1 MYGIKLL
8 LALVVISGIIAYVG
22 DKIGMKVG
30 KKRLSLFGLRP
41 KYTSIIITVTTGI
54 LIALTSL
61 ILLMAA
67 SEDVRMALFDMEA
80 MLERLSYLNQSLST
94 KNQELA
100 DLRTD
105 IDDKVSSLVLLR
117 EDKQSLEKNLSNLKS
132 EYQVVEDKKLKLES
146 KVEKLNLQK
155 EALTEQVDNLAYN
168 ISLFGKRYLSSLTE
182 DIIYN
187 KGDILATKSVNLEQS
202 KSKIKNEVDQLLK
215 TANALAIN
223 NGIKEEANNF
233 VLDYNQQELDK
244 VLEILNNKDDKAVLR
259 LIVVKNTLKNESVA
273 INFDLYQ
280 DYRVYQ
286 KGEVILEGNLSLS
299 NKLSKLEE
307 ELSEVLDTL
316 HQKSIEDGMLTDNKI
331 RTGGF
336 SLSVVSSILTQV
348 SATEEIRDFRIIAI
362 DDIWRSDNL
371 NDKIDIKLIGD

>member
-94 KNQELA
+94 KNKELA

-155 EALTEQVDNLAYN
+155 EALTKQVDNLAYN

-187 KGDILATKSVNLEQS
+187 KGDILATKSVNLQQS
-202 KSKIKNEVDQLLK
+202 KSKIKNEVDQLLE
-215 TANALAIN
+215 TANTLAIN

-259 LIVVKNTLKNESVA
+259 LIVAKNTLKNESVA

-316 HQKSIEDGMLTDNKI
+316 HQKSIEDGMLTDNK
-331 RTGGF
+331 RKTRGF

-348 SATEEIRDFRIIAI
+348 SATEEIRNFRIIAI

-371 NDKIDIKLIGD
+371 NDKIDIRLIGD